1 MVQNLFHLIGCDAA
15 KLFSASPIYKLLP
28 IAAVAVAFF
37 APQVISFILL
47 LVVYLLG
54 YGLITYDEAY
64 HTQNYYAFL
73 PIRRSEYII
82 GKYAFTF
89 VMTMIGI
96 LLCFVSSSLG
106 SLILTD
112 PGLSLIHICQVTL
125 YQAFPKGDKMDFIIQ
140 KAVEL
145 GVSRVVPV
153 LTRRCVARPDPKAM
167 TGKLTRFS
175 RIALEAAKQSGR
187 GRIPQIGELV
197 GFDSAV
203 KMAAS
208 DPLSL
213 FFYEGGGRPLSQ
225 LLSPQVKSLSLFVG
239 SEGGFDPEE
248 VELAAKAGLIPVTLG
263 PRILR
268 CETCLLYTSRC
279 V

>member
-1 MVQNLFHLIGCDAA
+1 M
-15 KLFSASPIYKLLP
+15 PR
-28 IAAVAVAFF
+28 FF
-37 APQVISFILL
+37 TENIS
-47 LVVYLLG
+47 G
-54 YGLITYDEAY
+54 DTALITGPDARHIGRVLRMAVGENIVLCDLKGLDY
-64 HTQNYYAFL
+64 HCRIESIQKDAVSCRILSTC
-73 PIRRSEYII
+73 PSI
-82 GKYAFTF
+82 GEP
-89 VMTMIGI
+89 
-96 LLCFVSSSLG
+96 
-106 SLILTD
+106 D
-112 PGLSLIHICQVTL
+112 CQVTL

-167 TGKLTRFS
+167 TGKLARFS

-187 GRIPQIGELV
+187 GRIPQVGELLD
-197 GFDSAV
+197 FESAV

-248 VELAAKAGLIPVTLG
+248 VELAVKAGLIPVTLG

-268 CETCLLYTSRC
+268 CETAPVCALSVIMYATGNL
-279 V
+279 

>member
-1 MVQNLFHLIGCDAA
+1 MVQNLFHLIGCAAA

-112 PGLSLIHICQVTL
+112 PGRPGFGGLSDYYAL
-125 YQAFPKGDKMDFIIQ
+125 AFIIAMVYLAIQ
-140 KAVEL
+140 YPFSIFL
-145 GVSRVVPV
+145 GGV
-153 LTRRCVARPDPKAM
+153 
-167 TGKLTRFS
+167 
-175 RIALEAAKQSGR
+175 
-187 GRIPQIGELV
+187 
-197 GFDSAV
+197 
-203 KMAAS
+203 
-208 DPLSL
+208 
-213 FFYEGGGRPLSQ
+213 
-225 LLSPQVKSLSLFVG
+225 
-239 SEGGFDPEE
+239 
-248 VELAAKAGLIPVTLG
+248 
-263 PRILR
+263 
-268 CETCLLYTSRC
+268 
-279 V
+279 

>member
-89 VMTMIGI
+89 VMTIIGI

-112 PGLSLIHICQVTL
+112 PGRPGFGELSDYYALAFIIAMVYLAIQYPFSIFLGGVKGRIVAMVFYFILFFCAFSTDIMSRILSFMQSSSLFLLMVISLLLYCISCTIVLSL
-125 YQAFPKGDKMDFIIQ
+125 YDKKD
-140 KAVEL
+140 L
-145 GVSRVVPV
+145 
-153 LTRRCVARPDPKAM
+153 
-167 TGKLTRFS
+167 
-175 RIALEAAKQSGR
+175 
-187 GRIPQIGELV
+187 IG
-197 GFDSAV
+197 
-203 KMAAS
+203 
-208 DPLSL
+208 
-213 FFYEGGGRPLSQ
+213 
-225 LLSPQVKSLSLFVG
+225 
-239 SEGGFDPEE
+239 
-248 VELAAKAGLIPVTLG
+248 
-263 PRILR
+263 
-268 CETCLLYTSRC
+268 
-279 V
+279 